1 MCNFVNFVHLFCD
14 AIYTGIKFIHK
25 WLNSSVVLSFFDII
39 NDFVVDTSCMLWCT
53 NSRYRILESEFWKGR
68 ILPVV
73 PPPHSG
79 MLWLPGAA
87 FLSGAPS
94 LLLFFF
100 CSHAVCL
107 HSPAAYNFTLC
118 NFLHLS
124 GFLSKEEGG
133 PKKWPHYKSDWRRVC
148 CGDVRRLSCS
158 QRCTIRPAA
167 LCSASA
173 QCCIYS
179 WGLSQATASSALSS
193 GLVLAVDLNWGL
205 IVTMSSVLG
214 PTSPQLHHRAYCHAF
229 CVQLK

>member
-73 PPPHSG
+73 PPPYSG

-124 GFLSKEEGG
+124 GFLSKEERG
-133 PKKWPHYKSDWRRVC
+133 PKNGRTIKALDVGVAAEMWRGFHVLSAALL
-148 CGDVRRLSCS
+148 DLRLSA
-158 QRCTIRPAA
+158 P
-167 LCSASA
+167 LLHSAVFIVEVCHKPLPLQLWA
-173 QCCIYS
+173 QAWS
-179 WGLSQATASSALSS
+179 F
-193 GLVLAVDLNWGL
+193 
-205 IVTMSSVLG
+205 
-214 PTSPQLHHRAYCHAF
+214 P
-229 CVQLK
+229 